1 MGLFDRLEAG
11 IERAVQGTFA
21 RHMRSAVHP
30 VEIASNIRRAM
41 DDRAVTSSG
50 RAIVP
55 NQFVIELSPN
65 DFDRLAPDLQNVEM
79 DLVAAAEEH
88 CDGQRYQP
96 AGPIDIIFE
105 EHEDLETGVF
115 RLRPSKASRPRATGM
130 TGQHR
135 AIRPSDHTDNPR
147 DLGPAGP
154 GAGAAAVGAA
164 EAAAGAVAHGAADEE
179 QDAPPP
185 PRRRTNP
192 ADRPWLDVDGER
204 YPLMGAMTVL
214 GRDDAADI
222 ILDDPGISRRHSELR
237 VTTDGPHFVTTIREL
252 GSTNGTYVNGERV
265 TTTHLEDGD
274 RVTVGR
280 TSITFRAGRR

>member
-21 RHMRSAVHP
+21 RHLRSAVHP
-30 VEIASNIRRAM
+30 VEIASHIRRAM
-41 DDRAVTSSG
+41 DDRAVTASG

-55 NQFVIELSPN
+55 NQFVIELSPG
-65 DFDRLAPDLQNVEM
+65 DYDRLAPDLESVEM

-88 CDGQRYQP
+88 CDGQHYQP

-115 RLRPSKASRPRATGM
+115 RLRPAKASRPRATGM

-135 AIRPSDHTDNPR
+135 AVRPSDLSGSPR
-147 DLGPAGP
+147 DLGPAAP
-154 GAGAAAVGAA
+154 AAAGAAAA
-164 EAAAGAVAHGAADEE
+164 EAAAGGVAPQDEASPEQPAA
-179 QDAPPP
+179 AR
-185 PRRRTNP
+185 PRRVNP

-204 YPLMGAMTVL
+204 YPLMGAMTIL
-214 GRDDAADI
+214 GRDDSADI

-237 VTTDGPHFVTTIREL
+237 VTTDGPHFVTTIRDL

-265 TTTHLEDGD
+265 STTHLEDGD